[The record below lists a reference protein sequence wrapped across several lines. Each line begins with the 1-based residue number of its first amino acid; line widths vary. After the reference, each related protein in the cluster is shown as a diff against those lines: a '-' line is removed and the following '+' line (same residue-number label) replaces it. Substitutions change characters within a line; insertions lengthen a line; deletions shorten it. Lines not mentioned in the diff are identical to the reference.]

1 MTDLD
6 AHKLSGILRGEV
18 FGKKIHFLEEVDSTN
33 NYAVGLAVAGAEEGE
48 AVIADR
54 QTRGKGRLD
63 RVWMSP
69 PGKNLYLTVI
79 LRPRISPSVSPQITL
94 TAGVAAAEVLSG
106 YCGDGVSLKW
116 PNDVLIRG
124 RKACGI
130 LTEMRLSG
138 AEVDFVV
145 VGTGININM
154 DQADFDDSFGPATSL
169 KVEVGREVSR
179 FDVALKL
186 LRGFGKWYRIFLEEG
201 FSPVREKWMA
211 SSGMLGRRIEV
222 RSKDTVEKGIFE
234 GLDEKGA
241 LLLLDEEKERRHII
255 SGDVVLAEDWEC
267 CL

>member
-1 MTDLD
+1 LTDFD
-6 AHKLSGILRGEV
+6 ADKLSRLLLGEV
-18 FGKKIHFLEEVDSTN
+18 LGKRIHFLEEVDSTN

-79 LRPRISPSVSPQITL
+79 LRPRISPSVSPQLTL

-106 YCGDGVSLKW
+106 YCGDKVSLKW
-116 PNDVLIRG
+116 PNDILIRG

-130 LTEMRLSG
+130 LTEMRLRG
-138 AEVDFVV
+138 TEVDFIV
-145 VGTGININM
+145 VGMGVNINM
-154 DQADFDDSFGPATSL
+154 DRTDFDESFGLATSL

-186 LRGFGKWYRIFLEEG
+186 LRGFGKWYRVFLEGG
-201 FSPVREKWMA
+201 FSPIREEWIA

-222 RSKDTVEKGIFE
+222 RSKDNVEKGVFE

-241 LLLLDEEKERRHII
+241 LLLLDEEEERRHII
-255 SGDVVLAEDWEC
+255 SGDVVLAEGWKC
-267 CL
+267 CS

>member
-1 MTDLD
+1 MTDFD
-6 AHKLSGILRGEV
+6 ADKLSRLLLGEV
-18 FGKKIHFLEEVDSTN
+18 LGKRIHFLEEVDSTN

-79 LRPRISPSVSPQITL
+79 LRPRISPSVSPQLTL

-106 YCGDGVSLKW
+106 YCGDKVSLKW
-116 PNDVLIRG
+116 PNDILIRG

-130 LTEMRLSG
+130 LTEMRLRG
-138 AEVDFVV
+138 TEVDFIV
-145 VGTGININM
+145 VGMGVNINM
-154 DQADFDDSFGPATSL
+154 DRTDFDESFGLATSL

-186 LRGFGKWYRIFLEEG
+186 LRGFGKWYRVFLEGG
-201 FSPVREKWMA
+201 FSPIREEWIA

-222 RSKDTVEKGIFE
+222 RSKDNVEKGVFE

-241 LLLLDEEKERRHII
+241 LLLLDEEEERRHII
-255 SGDVVLAEDWEC
+255 SGDVVLAEGWKC
-267 CL
+267 CS